1 MPSRIRRFWWYRPG
15 LPSKPGR
22 RLCQNIALLLQA
34 PILFA
39 KSTQFL
45 FFGTAQTIMAMTRVY
60 VRLSNPITD
69 RLFGWVKLPGKF
81 NNRKA
86 AAREFNEFLPQ
97 FFRGGQTCSWSR

>member
-1 MPSRIRRFWWYRPG
+1 MPSRIRRVWWYRPG

-45 FFGTAQTIMAMTRVY
+45 FFLTAQTIMAMTGVN
-60 VRLSNPITD
+60 VRLSNPIAE
-69 RLFGWVKLPGKF
+69 RLFGWFKIPGKF
-81 NNRKA
+81 NNRTA
-86 AAREFNEFLPQ
+86 AASEFNDFLPK
-97 FFRGGQTCSWSR
+97 FFRIDR